1 MLVGD
6 SPVMVAL
13 RDRLDRVART
23 DFTVLIAGESG
34 VGKELAAR
42 HIHLHGPRRRG
53 PFVAVNCAAIV
64 DTLLESE
71 LFGIEEHV
79 ATGVRGRR
87 GKFELAEH
95 GTLFLDEVGD
105 LAPPAQAKLLRVLQD
120 LSVERVGGRAGRRV
134 DVRIIA
140 ATNRPLDRLVA
151 NDAFRAD
158 LYYRLC
164 GVEVAVPAL
173 RERRS
178 DVPALARHLL
188 GRAAVPRRVGIRD
201 DALEALRAFDWPG
214 NVRQL
219 ARVLERAV
227 ALSSAPELG
236 LDDLPGEISTPFN
249 DIVVAPAQD
258 GDSLRVWARR
268 YARYVLDRHGGNRR
282 QACAAL
288 GISHNTLKAYLQS

>member
-6 SPVMVAL
+6 STVMVAL
-13 RDRLDRVART
+13 RERLDRVART

-42 HIHLHGPRRRG
+42 HIHLQSPRRRG

-64 DTLLESE
+64 ETLLESE

-79 ATGVRGRR
+79 ATGVRARR
-87 GKFELAEH
+87 GKFEQAER

-105 LAPPAQAKLLRVLQD
+105 LAAPAQAKLLRVLQD
-120 LSVERVGGRAGRRV
+120 LSVERVGGRAARRV

-151 NDAFRAD
+151 EDTFRAD
-158 LYYRLC
+158 LYYRLS
-164 GVEVAVPAL
+164 GVEIAVPTL
-173 RERRS
+173 RDRPS
-178 DVPALARHLL
+178 DVPVLARHLL
-188 GRAAVPRRVGIRD
+188 ARHALPRPLGIRS
-201 DALEALRAFDWPG
+201 DALDALRAFHWPG

-227 ALSSAPELG
+227 ALASASEVG
-236 LDDLPGEISTPFN
+236 LRDLPEEIAGPFRE
-249 DIVVAPAQD
+249 IVVTPAD
-258 GDSLRVWARR
+258 AGDSLRTWARR
-268 YARYVLDRHGGNRR
+268 YARHVLDRHGGNRR

-288 GISHNTLKAYLQS
+288 GISHNTLKAYLQP